1 MRIKKVAVFK
11 QYWIAYLE
19 MLQKVDCSDIKTHY
33 LRTRIKKY
41 KADDALFELGKV
53 YQGGS
58 N

>member
-1 MRIKKVAVFK
+1 
-11 QYWIAYLE
+11 